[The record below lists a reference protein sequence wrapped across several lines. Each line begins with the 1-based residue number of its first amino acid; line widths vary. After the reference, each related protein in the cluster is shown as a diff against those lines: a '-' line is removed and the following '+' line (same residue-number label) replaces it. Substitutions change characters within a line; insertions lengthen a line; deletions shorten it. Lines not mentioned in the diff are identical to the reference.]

1 MKHVCMLLA
10 GAGLI
15 IASGAIASARADGD
29 KTADSDKKSVT
40 LFTPQGRGDAL
51 FCDAVN
57 VSGKTL
63 GMAFAIFGDDG
74 MALCPT
80 CNSAGTGNPTSE
92 APISPGKVGEIA
104 IQLPIGAIQNGYCE
118 VAVFGTRNR
127 DDVRVNLRTSGTR
140 MIPGTTI
147 PVFLFRDVEGH

>member
-15 IASGAIASARADGD
+15 VASGAIASAEADGD
-29 KTADSDKKSVT
+29 KTADSDKKTVT

-74 MALCPT
+74 APLCPT
-80 CNSAGTGNPTSE
+80 CNSAGTGNPTSQ
-92 APISPGKVGEIA
+92 APVSPGKAGEIA
-104 IQLPIGAIQNGYCE
+104 IHMPMAAIQNGNGE
-118 VAVFGTRNR
+118 DAGSGTRNR
-127 DDVRVNLRTSGTR
+127 DNV
-140 MIPGTTI
+140 
-147 PVFLFRDVEGH
+147 

>member
-1 MKHVCMLLA
+1 MKHVCVLLA
-10 GAGLI
+10 GVGLI
-15 IASGAIASARADGD
+15 VASGAIASARADGD

-74 MALCPT
+74 APLCPT

-92 APISPGKVGEIA
+92 APVSPGKVGEIA

>member
-1 MKHVCMLLA
+1 MKHVCTLLA
-10 GAGLI
+10 GVGLI
-15 IASGAIASARADGD
+15 VASGAIASARADSD
-29 KTADSDKKSVT
+29 EKTDSDKKSVT

-57 VSGKTL
+57 VDGKTL

-140 MIPGTTI
+140 MIPGTNI